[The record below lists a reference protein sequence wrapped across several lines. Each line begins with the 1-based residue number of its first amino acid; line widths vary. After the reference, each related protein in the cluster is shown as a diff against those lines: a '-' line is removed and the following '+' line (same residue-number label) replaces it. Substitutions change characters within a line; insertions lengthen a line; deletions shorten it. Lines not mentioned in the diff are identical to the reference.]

1 MWLVSG
7 RTHQE
12 PPVVGPHGPGR
23 ATTPAAGAAPRS
35 RRAIEEDLRGVRALQ
50 ADMRSGRI
58 RAELTFTTIIAR
70 RTDRLLDELLRLPG
84 GPQESTRRRGR
95 GSAPPGPDA
104 GAGG

>member
-7 RTHQE
+7 RTHQA
-12 PPVVGPHGPGR
+12 PPAVGPHGPDR
-23 ATTPAAGAAPRS
+23 APTPAARAASRS
-35 RRAIEEDLRGVRALQ
+35 RRAIEEDLRRVCALQ

-58 RAELTFTTIIAR
+58 RAEQRFATIIAR

-84 GPQESTRRRGR
+84 RPQESTRRRGR
-95 GSAPPGPDA
+95 GSAPGPGT